1 MARAWQRWHQLG
13 GRVRPVLGDACL
25 VGKGRRPAA
34 AVRWDSNPPSGSS
47 GVPGR
52 HDEGAPTCNF
62 TIPIVTARAHREPG
76 VPGVIQTQCGPLWFQ
91 LLPSVDATLRL
102 YPLVCR
108 VVLSPPYRNASLT
121 RHRIRRERWRGVGT
135 CEPHRA
141 YGDPVNAYTTEGW
154 GELFLAEAGASAAL
168 GGLLFVA
175 VSINLERIIAL
186 RSLPGAALGAIVL
199 LVAVL
204 MVSTFALVPGQP
216 RWVLGAEVLVV
227 GIAAWSILTAI
238 WIRALRAPIPNQPR
252 FVPVV
257 SVVVTQAATLPV
269 VVAGVSLLV
278 GAGGGLYWLVP
289 GVAFSLVVAVVNAW
303 VLLVEVVR

>member
-1 MARAWQRWHQLG
+1 
-13 GRVRPVLGDACL
+13 
-25 VGKGRRPAA
+25 
-34 AVRWDSNPPSGSS
+34 
-47 GVPGR
+47 
-52 HDEGAPTCNF
+52 
-62 TIPIVTARAHREPG
+62 
-76 VPGVIQTQCGPLWFQ
+76 
-91 LLPSVDATLRL
+91 
-102 YPLVCR
+102 
-108 VVLSPPYRNASLT
+108 
-121 RHRIRRERWRGVGT
+121 
-135 CEPHRA
+135 
-141 YGDPVNAYTTEGW
+141 VNGYTTEGW

-204 MVSTFALVPGQP
+204 MVSTFALVPSQP

-252 FVPVV
+252 FVPVI

>member
-1 MARAWQRWHQLG
+1 
-13 GRVRPVLGDACL
+13 
-25 VGKGRRPAA
+25 
-34 AVRWDSNPPSGSS
+34 
-47 GVPGR
+47 
-52 HDEGAPTCNF
+52 
-62 TIPIVTARAHREPG
+62 
-76 VPGVIQTQCGPLWFQ
+76 
-91 LLPSVDATLRL
+91 
-102 YPLVCR
+102 
-108 VVLSPPYRNASLT
+108 
-121 RHRIRRERWRGVGT
+121 
-135 CEPHRA
+135 
-141 YGDPVNAYTTEGW
+141 VNAYTTEGW

>member
-1 MARAWQRWHQLG
+1 
-13 GRVRPVLGDACL
+13 
-25 VGKGRRPAA
+25 
-34 AVRWDSNPPSGSS
+34 
-47 GVPGR
+47 
-52 HDEGAPTCNF
+52 
-62 TIPIVTARAHREPG
+62 
-76 VPGVIQTQCGPLWFQ
+76 
-91 LLPSVDATLRL
+91 
-102 YPLVCR
+102 
-108 VVLSPPYRNASLT
+108 
-121 RHRIRRERWRGVGT
+121 
-135 CEPHRA
+135 
-141 YGDPVNAYTTEGW
+141 VNGYTTEGW

-175 VSINLERIIAL
+175 VSINLNRIIAL

-216 RWVLGAEVLVV
+216 RWVLGTEVLVV
-227 GIAAWSILTAI
+227 GIAGWSILTGI

-252 FVPVV
+252 FVPVI
-257 SVVVTQAATLPV
+257 STVVTQAATLPI

-289 GVAFSLVVAVVNAW
+289 GMAFSLVVAVVNAW